1 MTHAPVNKKRQDGNE
16 LEEVKIVPPD
26 GGWGKEILRLKY

>member
-16 LEEVKIVPPD
+16 EAKIVPPD
-26 GGWGKEILRLKY
+26 GGWGKEFN